1 MVGHKKFRELYKDFW
16 NKRDHKQVPPAPLV
30 LSEDPTTLFTS
41 SGMQKLV
48 PYLLGETHALG
59 TRLFDIQRCIR
70 TQDIEEVGDNRHDTF
85 FEMLGNWSLGDYF
98 KKEQLP
104 WIWEFLTEVV
114 GLPKEK
120 IYVTVFEGN
129 KDIPKDT
136 EATEIWKTLG
146 VPEERIYYYDVRKNW
161 WSRSG
166 PPEEMPMGE
175 IGGPCSELFYDFGTA
190 HAPQFGKE
198 CHPNCDCGR
207 FIEIGNNVFIEYKK
221 NEDGSLE
228 GLPQKNVD
236 YGGGLERIM
245 AAVYHN
251 PDVFVTDLFS
261 HIISSVEKYTEKSY
275 KDENNKPAM
284 RIIADHLRAA
294 TFLIHDG
301 VRPSNKL
308 QGYILRRL
316 IRRAAVKMRELGVSL
331 VELPK
336 FADNVDSVIETF
348 KDVYFDD
355 TTNVQEI
362 KNIVSDEL
370 SRFANSIDKG
380 LSEIK
385 KTTIISGKFAFDLY
399 QNHGFPAEITA
410 EILKEQGKDLDW
422 DEFYDEFNK
431 HKELSRSSSTGMFK
445 GGLADQSEQ
454 TVRYHTATH
463 LLHQSLFDVL
473 GNSVKQEGSN
483 ITGERLRFDFAAY
496 RKLTDEE
503 LKNVEKNINERIKQ
517 ELPVSF
523 KIMSKEEANK
533 VGAKSFFREKYPDM
547 VKVYYV
553 GKDLESAYSKE
564 FCGGP
569 HVTNTKDIGKIEI
582 YKYEKIGSNLF
593 RIYAK

>member
-1 MVGHKKFRELYKDFW
+1 MVGHKEFRKLYKEFW
-16 NKRDHKQVPPAPLV
+16 IQKDHKQVPAAPLV
-30 LSEDPTTLFTS
+30 LTEDPTTLFTS

-48 PYLLGETHALG
+48 PYLSGETHALG

-98 KKEQLP
+98 KEEQLP
-104 WIWEFLTEVV
+104 WIWNFFTERV

-120 IYVTVFEGN
+120 LYVTVFEGN
-129 KDIPKDT
+129 KDVPKDT
-136 EATEIWKTLG
+136 QAAEIWKKIG
-146 VPEERIYYYDVRKNW
+146 IPEERIYYYDVKKNW

-166 PPEEMPMGE
+166 SPDEMPAGE
-175 IGGPCSELFYDFGTA
+175 IGGPSSEIFYDFGVP
-190 HAPQFGKE
+190 HDPKYGKD

-207 FIEIGNNVFIEYKK
+207 FIEIGNNVFIEYRKK
-221 NEDGSLE
+221 ADGSLE
-228 GLPQKNVD
+228 ELPQKNVD
-236 YGGGLERIM
+236 FGGGLERIM
-245 AAVYHN
+245 AAVYN
-251 PDVFVTDLFS
+251 SPDIFVTDLFS
-261 HIISSVEKYTEKSY
+261 TIIASVEQSTNRSY
-275 KDENNKPAM
+275 KEEKDKPAL

-331 VELPK
+331 EDLPK
-336 FADNVDSVIETF
+336 LANNIDSVIETF
-348 KDVYFDD
+348 RDVYFDD
-355 TTNVQEI
+355 KTNVTEI
-362 KNIVSDEL
+362 KNIISDEL
-370 SRFANSIDKG
+370 SRFAKSIDKG
-380 LSEIK
+380 LHEINK
-385 KTTIISGKFAFDLY
+385 VTDISGKFAFDLY
-399 QNHGFPAEITA
+399 QNHGFPPEITA
-410 EILKEQGKDLDW
+410 EILKEQGKELDW
-422 DEFYDEFNK
+422 NEFYAEFNK

-473 GNSVKQEGSN
+473 GPSVRQEGSN
-483 ITGERLRFDFAAY
+483 ITGERLRFDFAAD

-503 LKNVEKNINERIKQ
+503 LKSVEKNINDKIAES
-517 ELPVSF
+517 LPVNF
-523 KIMSKEEANK
+523 KIMPKEEASK

-547 VKVYYV
+547 VKVYYI
-553 GKDLESAYSKE
+553 GKDLETAYSKE

-569 HVTNTKDIGKIEI
+569 HVSNTKEIGKIEI
-582 YKYEKIGSNLF
+582 YKLEKIGSNLY
-593 RIYAK
+593 RIYAR